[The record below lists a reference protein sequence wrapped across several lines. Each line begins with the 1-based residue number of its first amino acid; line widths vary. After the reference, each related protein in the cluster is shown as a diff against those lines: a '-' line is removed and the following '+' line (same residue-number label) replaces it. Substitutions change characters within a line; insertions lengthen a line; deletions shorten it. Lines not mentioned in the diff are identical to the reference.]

1 MLDASPSRIWA
12 RTVTSLFL
20 ATNGKE
26 LFWPIVGVGA
36 GLYLFYRGF
45 RLLQRK
51 RLILNTPTSKIRSA
65 SLGLVE
71 ISGLATGPY
80 TMPAPITAIP
90 CYYAR
95 TVGWQWKQQGKNRQW
110 VKFADESRHVPFY
123 LDDNT
128 GRMLIDPQGAE
139 MEIHCDFKEEYN
151 GSSLFLTS
159 KDIPQTVSGFL
170 ARHAITDDRKV
181 KIEEYCIKPKN
192 ALFVL
197 GSLTENPG
205 LNVSATPISSSAG
218 QHTFTLKLQGA
229 ISPEVAAAME
239 SMPGVSVSKTLNLG
253 FADGTIQK
261 QVIRLSSSSTSENSG
276 DLTQQGKIAAAM
288 MKAGITNP
296 AAWEAAG
303 LEYPPRVSTVEAQ
316 PTAAAP
322 AQGFDL
328 TPNAVLMKGTKDPT
342 FFISWRSQREVVKSL
357 GWKSVLM
364 IWCGPLLA
372 IGSLYILAAQ
382 LGWL

>member
-1 MLDASPSRIWA
+1 MLG
-12 RTVTSLFL
+12 T
-20 ATNGKE
+20 
-26 LFWPIVGVGA
+26 
-36 GLYLFYRGF
+36 
-45 RLLQRK
+45 
-51 RLILNTPTSKIRSA
+51 
-65 SLGLVE
+65 
-71 ISGLATGPY
+71 
-80 TMPAPITAIP
+80 
-90 CYYAR
+90 
-95 TVGWQWKQQGKNRQW
+95 
-110 VKFADESRHVPFY
+110 
-123 LDDNT
+123 
-128 GRMLIDPQGAE
+128 
-139 MEIHCDFKEEYN
+139 
-151 GSSLFLTS
+151 
-159 KDIPQTVSGFL
+159 
-170 ARHAITDDRKV
+170 
-181 KIEEYCIKPKN
+181 
-192 ALFVL
+192 
-197 GSLTENPG
+197 LTENPG
-205 LNVSATPISSSAG
+205 LNVSASPTYSSAG
-218 QHTFTLKLQGA
+218 QHTLTLKLQGA

>member
-151 GSSLFLTS
+151 GSSLFSTS

-197 GSLTENPG
+197 GTLTENPG
-205 LNVSATPISSSAG
+205 LNVSASPTYSSAG
-218 QHTFTLKLQGA
+218 QHTLTLKLQGA

-276 DLTQQGKIAAAM
+276 ETVVAFM
-288 MKAGITNP
+288 AGV
-296 AAWEAAG
+296 
-303 LEYPPRVSTVEAQ
+303 LE
-316 PTAAAP
+316 
-322 AQGFDL
+322 
-328 TPNAVLMKGTKDPT
+328 
-342 FFISWRSQREVVKSL
+342 
-357 GWKSVLM
+357 
-364 IWCGPLLA
+364 
-372 IGSLYILAAQ
+372 
-382 LGWL
+382 